1 MTVRTI
7 KTNLREAEA
16 IYSNT
21 VSVIFRSEKEFIK
34 PGDII
39 QFLCMKDRKP
49 AAHSING
56 KGFIVTRVYNWSTAP
71 IVKGYQ
77 AVTFRPI

>member
-49 AAHSING
+49 AAHSINN
-56 KGFIVTRVYNWSTAP
+56 KSFIVTRVYNWSTAP

>member
-16 IYSNT
+16 ICSNT
-21 VSVIFRSEKEFIK
+21 LSVIFRSEKEYVK
-34 PGDII
+34 PGDVI
-39 QFLCMKDRKP
+39 QFLCMKDQKP
-49 AAHSING
+49 VTHKINS
-56 KGFIVTRVYNWSTAP
+56 KGYIVTRVYDAMTAP

-77 AVTFRPI
+77 AITFRII